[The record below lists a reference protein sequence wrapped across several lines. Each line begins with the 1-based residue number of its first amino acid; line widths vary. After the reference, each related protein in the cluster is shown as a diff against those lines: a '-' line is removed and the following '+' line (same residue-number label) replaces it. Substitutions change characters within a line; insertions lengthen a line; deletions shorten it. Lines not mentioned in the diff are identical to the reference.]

1 MPACL
6 DLISLGIQSL
16 VPTQGEKEK
25 KKKKTKKK
33 TDCKTLSDPIRAL
46 VGCVSAIV

>member
-25 KKKKTKKK
+25 KKKEKDKEK
-33 TDCKTLSDPIRAL
+33 DRL
-46 VGCVSAIV
+46 